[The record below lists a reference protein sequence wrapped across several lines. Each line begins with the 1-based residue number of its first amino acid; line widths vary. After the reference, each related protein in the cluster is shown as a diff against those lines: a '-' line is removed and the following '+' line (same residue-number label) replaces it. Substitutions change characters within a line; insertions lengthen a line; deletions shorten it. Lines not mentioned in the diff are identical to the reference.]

1 MAGNRKFGLIGH
13 PIAHSQSPALF
24 RAAYRGKYA
33 YDLIEGAV
41 FEDSF
46 RRFLEEYA
54 GINVTAPFKG
64 DAYRKTDVRSREC
77 ERVGATNLLL
87 KTEEGIKGYNT
98 DYYGVALTVLS
109 AVGTVFGEAVFGKS
123 GAGELPA
130 RPSLEQMREA
140 LGGKVRKALVVGCG
154 GAGKAAAA
162 AVADMGLETTLM
174 NRTVEKAEALA
185 ASLSDSNVKVLP
197 ISNLVEAVGRNDIT
211 IYTLPAPTGQ
221 EALLK
226 DCFRSG
232 DRKIL
237 IEANYRDPVLK
248 DILDG
253 VPGCNYIHGQ
263 AWLLYQAYAGYDLFT
278 GETPS
283 IENMAAIL
291 K

>member
-1 MAGNRKFGLIGH
+1 MAENRKFGLIGH

-24 RAAYRGKYA
+24 RAGYRGKYA
-33 YDLIEGAV
+33 YDLIEGEV
-41 FEDSF
+41 FEDSY

-64 DAYRKTDVRSREC
+64 DAYRMTDIRSREC

-87 KTEEGIKGYNT
+87 KTDEGIKGYNT
-98 DYYGVALTVLS
+98 DYYGVALTLLS
-109 AVGTVFGEAVFGKS
+109 AVRTVSGES
-123 GAGELPA
+123 SPRDLPA
-130 RPSLEQMREA
+130 RPSPEQMREA

-174 NRTVEKAEALA
+174 NRTAEKAEALA

-197 ISNLVEAVGRNDIT
+197 ISNLVEAVAQNDIT
-211 IYTLPAPTGQ
+211 VYTLPAPTGQ

-226 DCFRSG
+226 GCFRSG

-248 DILDG
+248 EILEG
-253 VPGCNYIHGQ
+253 VHGCTYVHGRQ
-263 AWLLYQAYAGYDLFT
+263 WLLYQAYAGYDLFT
-278 GETPS
+278 GEEPS
-283 IENMAAIL
+283 LEQMTSIL
-291 K
+291 

>member
-1 MAGNRKFGLIGH
+1 MSEKKFGLIGH

-41 FEDSF
+41 FEDSY

-64 DAYRKTDVRSREC
+64 DAYRMTDIRSREC

-87 KTEEGIKGYNT
+87 KTDEGIKGYNT
-98 DYYGVALTVLS
+98 DYYGVVLTVLS
-109 AVGTVFGEAVFGKS
+109 AARSVFGESVPGGFS
-123 GAGELPA
+123 ELPA
-130 RPSLEQMREA
+130 RPSPEQMQKA
-140 LGGKVRKALVVGCG
+140 LGGRLRKALVVGCG

-162 AVADMGLETTLM
+162 AVVDMGLETTLM
-174 NRTVEKAEALA
+174 NRTVEKAEELA
-185 ASLSDSNVKVLP
+185 SSLGRDSIKILP
-197 ISNLVEAVGRNDIT
+197 VSRFAEAVRENDIT
-211 IYTLPAPTGQ
+211 VYTLPVPTGQ
-221 EALLK
+221 EDLLK
-226 DCFRSG
+226 DCFSSG

-248 DILDG
+248 DILDDI
-253 VPGCNYIHGQ
+253 PGCTYVHGQ
-263 AWLLYQAYAGYDLFT
+263 SWLLYQAYAGYDLFT
-278 GETPS
+278 GEKPS
-283 IENMAAIL
+283 LELMAAIL